1 MSKGHLDSLR
11 TFLESRCIAAIA
23 SRLLKHTGCIFFG
36 GTDMPNIGIPT
47 NNHFWVPGILW
58 YHES

>member
-23 SRLLKHTGCIFFG
+23 SRLLKHTVCIFFG
-36 GTDMPNIGIPT
+36 GY
-47 NNHFWVPGILW
+47 W
-58 YHES
+58 YA